1 MDWNKGFSASYYATF
16 VDPTSWRDLE
26 RFEITEG
33 SISMG
38 GDELRCSATLGAV
51 GYERGTEKIVRIYL
65 DARQTGDAELV
76 PLFTGYAAS
85 PQQTFNGILETN
97 PIDLYSVLTPV
108 RDVLLQRGWYAP
120 AEVPAGVL
128 IKSLLAPT
136 PAPVDIVDNSPALQE
151 AIIAE
156 DGESNLSMIDK
167 ILSAIDWRLRITGD
181 GTIQIMPKATEASAE
196 YDPLDNDAIEPEIEV
211 VQDWYQCPNCF
222 RAVAGD
228 LTAVARDDSE
238 NSAFST
244 VNRGREVWMEE
255 TDCDMN
261 AGETIEEYAL
271 RRLKEEQK
279 ISTTASY
286 KRRYNPNLFVTDLV
300 QLSYPKQGLEG
311 LFRIETIS
319 ISLGYG
325 CSCDEEV
332 TKYE

>member
-16 VDPTSWRDLE
+16 VDPISWRDLE

-33 SISMG
+33 SISL
-38 GDELRCSATLGAV
+38 DSNELRCSATIGAID
-51 GYERGTEKIVRIYL
+51 YERGTERLVRIYL
-65 DARQTGDAELV
+65 DARQAGSSQLV

-85 PQQTFNGILETN
+85 PQQAFKGVLETN
-97 PIDLYSVLTPV
+97 PIDLYSVLVPV

-120 AEVPAGVL
+120 AEVSAGVL
-128 IKSLLAPT
+128 IKQLLEPT

-167 ILSAIDWRLRITGD
+167 ILAAVDWRLRITGD
-181 GTIQIMPKATEASAE
+181 GTIQIMPKATEAAAE

-211 VQDWYQCPNCF
+211 TQDWYSCPNCF
-222 RAVAGD
+222 RAVSGD

-238 NSAFST
+238 NSMFST
-244 VNRGREVWMEE
+244 INRGREVWMEE
-255 TDCDMN
+255 TDCDLN

-271 RRLKEEQK
+271 RRLKEEQTV
-279 ISTTASY
+279 STVASY
-286 KRRYNPNLFVTDLV
+286 KRRFNPEIFVTDLV
-300 QLSYPKQGLEG
+300 HLHYPKQGLEG
-311 LFRIETIS
+311 LYRVESDS
-319 ISLGYG
+319 ITLGYG
-325 CSCDEEV
+325 CACDEEV